1 MFGEI
6 SGIQNTFFPAMW
18 KVQNMEDEVTDSAGV
33 MNTAVSVQFVDGLGI
48 QDGWKPGCFICFA
61 EPTVGHEDKKYED
74 KK

>member
-1 MFGEI
+1 
-6 SGIQNTFFPAMW
+6 
-18 KVQNMEDEVTDSAGV
+18 MEDEVTDSAGV

-48 QDGWKPGCFICFA
+48 QDGRKPCCLICFA